1 MRSEYTK
8 WVQQWKVAA
17 DKLEEQRAIELS
29 TMTDPHAS
37 KISDWLLYLAEDKRL
52 NGPKRLYSGLVEQQ
66 KYFMRWHS

>member
-1 MRSEYTK
+1 MISDHKK

-37 KISDWLLYLAEDKRL
+37 KISDWLLSLGTVK
-52 NGPKRLYSGLVEQQ
+52 S
-66 KYFMRWHS
+66 FMKE